1 MAHWEVGKIGSDGP
15 IKVLLIEDDT
25 GFARMV
31 QKMITEIDGGPFAFD
46 RVENLEKGITRIK
59 EGPVDVVLLDLLLP
73 DSEGIFTFFKLRE
86 VAGDIPVVVLS
97 ALEDDETAILAV
109 REGAQDYLFKGVVN
123 PAVLIRSIRHS
134 IERKRNRDELTRTRR
149 DLEALLEKQEAEI
162 ADLKK
167 RLEAALKDKK

>member
-1 MAHWEVGKIGSDGP
+1 MPHWEVGKIGGNGL

-31 QKMITEIDGGPFAFD
+31 QKMITEIEGGPFTFE
-46 RVENLEKGITRIK
+46 RVENLEKGIDRLKKGGI
-59 EGPVDVVLLDLLLP
+59 DVVLLDLLLP
-73 DSEGIFTFFKLRE
+73 DSEGIFTFFRLRE
-86 VAGDIPVVVLS
+86 AATDVPVVVLS

-109 REGAQDYLFKGVVN
+109 REGAQDYLFKGIVN

-134 IERKRNRDELTRTRR
+134 IERKRNRDELRETREEM
-149 DLEALLEKQEAEI
+149 EALLEKKDAEI

-167 RLEAALKDKK
+167 RLEAALKDKR

>member
-1 MAHWEVGKIGSDGP
+1 MPHWEVGKIDGNGS
-15 IKVLLIEDDT
+15 IQVLLIEDDT

-31 QKMITEIDGGPFAFD
+31 QKMITDIEGGPFSFE
-46 RVENLEKGITRIK
+46 RVENLEKGIDRLRRGGI
-59 EGPVDVVLLDLLLP
+59 DVILLDLLLP

-86 VAGDIPVVVLS
+86 VCGDIPVVVLS

-109 REGAQDYLFKGVVN
+109 REGAQDYLFKGIVN

-134 IERKRNRDELTRTRR
+134 IERKRNRDELRRTRE
-149 DLEALLEKQEAEI
+149 DLEALLEEKDAEI

-167 RLEAALKDKK
+167 RLDASLKGKK

>member
-1 MAHWEVGKIGSDGP
+1 MPHWEVGKIGGNGP

-31 QKMITEIDGGPFAFD
+31 QEMIAEIDGGPFTFE
-46 RVENLEKGITRIK
+46 RVENLEKGIDRVK
-59 EGPVDVVLLDLLLP
+59 KGPIDVVLLDLLLP
-73 DSEGIFTFFKLRE
+73 DSEGIFTFFKIRE
-86 VAGDIPVVVLS
+86 VCTDIPVVVLS

-109 REGAQDYLFKGVVN
+109 REGAQDYLFKGIVN

-134 IERKRNRDELTRTRR
+134 IERKRNRDELRQTRE
-149 DLEALLEKQEAEI
+149 DLEELLGKKEAEI

-167 RLEAALKDKK
+167 RLDAALKDKK

>member
-1 MAHWEVGKIGSDGP
+1 MPHWEVGKIGGGGSTQ
-15 IKVLLIEDDT
+15 VLLIEDDT

-31 QKMITEIDGGPFAFD
+31 QKMITEIEGEPFNFE
-46 RVENLEKGITRIK
+46 RVENLEKGINRLKGGGI
-59 EGPVDVVLLDLLLP
+59 DVVLLDLLLP

-86 VAGDIPVVVLS
+86 AARDVPVVVMS

-109 REGAQDYLFKGVVN
+109 REGAQDYLFKGIVN

-134 IERKRNRDELTRTRR
+134 IERKRNRDELRQTRE
-149 DLEALLEKQEAEI
+149 DLEVLLQEKDAEI

-167 RLEAALKDKK
+167 RLDAALKNKE

>member
-1 MAHWEVGKIGSDGP
+1 MPHWEVGKIGGNGS

-31 QKMITEIDGGPFAFD
+31 QKMIAEIEGGPFTLE
-46 RVENLEKGITRIK
+46 RVENLEKGIDRVKKGGI
-59 EGPVDVVLLDLLLP
+59 DVVLLDLLLP
-73 DSEGIFTFFKLRE
+73 DSEGIFTFIRLRE
-86 VAGDIPVVVLS
+86 ASRDIPVVVLS

-109 REGAQDYLFKGVVN
+109 REGAQDYLFKGIIN

-134 IERKRNRDELTRTRR
+134 IERKRNHDELRQTRQEMEE
-149 DLEALLEKQEAEI
+149 LIEKKEAEI

-167 RLEAALKDKK
+167 QLDASLKNRK

>member
-1 MAHWEVGKIGSDGP
+1 MPHWEVGKIGGDGSTQ
-15 IKVLLIEDDT
+15 VLLIEDDT

-31 QKMITEIDGGPFAFD
+31 QKMITEIEGEPFKFE
-46 RVENLEKGITRIK
+46 RVENLEKGISRLKGGGI
-59 EGPVDVVLLDLLLP
+59 DVVLLDLLLP

-86 VAGDIPVVVLS
+86 AATDVPVVVMS

-109 REGAQDYLFKGVVN
+109 REGAQDYLFKGIVN

-134 IERKRNRDELTRTRR
+134 IERKRNRDELKQTRA
-149 DLEALLEKQEAEI
+149 DLESLLEKKDAEI

-167 RLEAALKDKK
+167 RLDAALKNKT